1 MIEYYTQEQMEDK
14 HIGAIGTAAR
24 SEYEHEKE
32 LFLVGEAIRQTRKAQ
47 NLSQE
52 QLGKMIGV
60 QKAQISKVENG
71 TNLTLSTIAKVF
83 KALGQKVTLDIPSI
97 GKVALW

>member
-1 MIEYYTQEQMEDK
+1 MKFYTQAQMEDK
-14 HIGAIGTAAR
+14 HIGAIGTATR
-24 SEYEHEKE
+24 NEYEHEKE
-32 LFLVGEAIRQTRKAQ
+32 LFLVGEAIRQARKAQ

-52 QLGKMIGV
+52 QLGDMIGV
-60 QKAQISKVENG
+60 QKAQISRVENG

-83 KALGQKVTLDIPSI
+83 KALGQKVSLEIPSV

>member
-1 MIEYYTQEQMEDK
+1 MKFYTQQQMEDK
-14 HIGAIGTAAR
+14 HIGAIGTESR
-24 SEYEHEKE
+24 DNYEHEKE
-32 LFLVGEAIRQTRKAQ
+32 LFLVGEAIRQARKAQ

-52 QLGKMIGV
+52 QLGEMIGV
-60 QKAQISKVENG
+60 QKAQISRVENG

-83 KALGQKVTLDIPSI
+83 KALGQKISLEIPSV

>member
-1 MIEYYTQEQMEDK
+1 MKFYTQAQMEDK
-14 HIGAIGTAAR
+14 HIGAIGTSAR
-24 SEYEHEKE
+24 NEYEHEKE

-52 QLGKMIGV
+52 QLGEMIGV
-60 QKAQISKVENG
+60 QKAQISRVENG

-83 KALGQKVTLDIPSI
+83 KALGQKVSLEIPSI
-97 GKVALW
+97 GKVALC